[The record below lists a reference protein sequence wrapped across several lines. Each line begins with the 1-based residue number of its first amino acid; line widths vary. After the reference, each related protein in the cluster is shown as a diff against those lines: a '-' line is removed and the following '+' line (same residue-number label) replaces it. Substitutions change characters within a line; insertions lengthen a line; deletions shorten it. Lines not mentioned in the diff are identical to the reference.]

1 MNTPFDTQKDLENLQ
16 RRSLKEEIFDVLH
29 DKIIAGKVGP
39 GDWLRQEDIATQLGV
54 SMTPVREALDLLV
67 SVGLAERVPYRG
79 VRVPQLTNE
88 EIAEAYAL
96 RLLLEAAGARA
107 AALKRASSP
116 QGEQAQVDELKRIL
130 SRMKGLLSLN
140 DISTLRQLSRQF
152 HRSVVAIGGNSTLD
166 KLYEMVMNSFP
177 DWMLY
182 EYLFRHTDLLE
193 SSLSD
198 EYQEHMALVEAIEAG
213 DANLAERMAIA
224 HIRQL
229 GEDLVTY
236 LGIPYEELESKARLL
251 SASFSPE
258 E

>member
-1 MNTPFDTQKDLENLQ
+1 
-16 RRSLKEEIFDVLH
+16 VLH
-29 DKIIAGKVGP
+29 DKIIAGKVKP
-39 GDWLRQEDIATQLGV
+39 GAWLRQDDIATQLGV

-79 VRVPQLTNE
+79 VRVPQPTHE
-88 EIAEAYAL
+88 EIIEAYAM
-96 RLLLEAAGARA
+96 RLLLESGGARA
-107 AALKRASSP
+107 AALKR
-116 QGEQAQVDELKRIL
+116 EQAQVEELKRIL
-130 SRMKGLLSLN
+130 SRMKGLLSLE
-140 DISTLRQLSRQF
+140 DMSTLRQLSRQF
-152 HRSVVAIGGNSTLD
+152 HQSVVAIGANNTLD
-166 KLYEMVMNSFP
+166 RLYAMVMNSFP

-198 EYQEHMALVEAIEAG
+198 EYREHMALVEAIEAG
-213 DANLAERMAIA
+213 DADLAERMAIA

-229 GEDLVTY
+229 GKDLVEF
-236 LGIPYEELESKARLL
+236 LGIPHEILEAKARSL

>member
-1 MNTPFDTQKDLENLQ
+1 MNTSLDTQNDLGNLQ

-29 DKIIAGKVGP
+29 ERIIAGKTIP
-39 GDWLRQEDIATQLGV
+39 GEWLRQDDIATQLGV

-79 VRVPQLTNE
+79 VRVPQPSAD
-88 EIAEAYAL
+88 EIAEAYAM
-96 RLLLEAAGARA
+96 RLLLERAGARA
-107 AALKRASSP
+107 AALKR
-116 QGEQAQVDELKRIL
+116 EQAQVDELKRIL
-130 SRMKGLLSLN
+130 SRMKGLLSL
-140 DISTLRQLSRQF
+140 DDMSMLRQFSRQF
-152 HRSVVAIGGNSTLD
+152 HQSVVAIGGNSTLD
-166 KLYEMVMNSFP
+166 KLYEMVMNTFP

-193 SSLSD
+193 GSLAD
-198 EYQEHMALVEAIEAG
+198 EYQEHMTLVEAIEAG
-213 DANLAERMAIA
+213 DANLAEQRAIA

-229 GEDLVTY
+229 GKDLVEY
-236 LGIPYEELESKARLL
+236 LGIPYEVLEAKAHTL